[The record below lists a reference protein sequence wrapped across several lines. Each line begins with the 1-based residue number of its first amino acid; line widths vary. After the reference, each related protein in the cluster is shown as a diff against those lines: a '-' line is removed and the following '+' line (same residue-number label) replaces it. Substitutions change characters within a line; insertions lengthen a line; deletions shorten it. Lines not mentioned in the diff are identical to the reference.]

1 MYKQE
6 VITLTFNMDWV
17 EEFYQKFT
25 DGCDKENEYYD
36 SQFTV
41 NKPREVEYFIHE
53 LLKKENKQNNMDN
66 NKPDPV
72 FADGFIFKRPR
83 EGAPEFVK
91 GALSLKV
98 DEAIA
103 FLQKHNN
110 AGWVNLDLNNSQG
123 GKLYLQLNDWKP
135 PTQDTAQPPVAAPVE
150 PVAAANPQDAQDAP
164 AIVEGDIPW

>member
-1 MYKQE
+1 MSDTSDDMEAGAAMY
-6 VITLTFNMDWV
+6 
-17 EEFYQKFT
+17 
-25 DGCDKENEYYD
+25 ENYLE
-36 SQFTV
+36 
-41 NKPREVEYFIHE
+41 R
-53 LLKKENKQNNMDN
+53 KQNNMDN

-91 GALSLKV
+91 GALSIKV

-110 AGWVNLDLNNSQG
+110 AGWVNLDLKNSQG

-135 PTQDTAQPPVAAPVE
+135 TPKDNEQPTNGVGVTQPSVNPSVVNQQVPAGEQPIAPE
-150 PVAAANPQDAQDAP
+150 DL
-164 AIVEGDIPW
+164 PW